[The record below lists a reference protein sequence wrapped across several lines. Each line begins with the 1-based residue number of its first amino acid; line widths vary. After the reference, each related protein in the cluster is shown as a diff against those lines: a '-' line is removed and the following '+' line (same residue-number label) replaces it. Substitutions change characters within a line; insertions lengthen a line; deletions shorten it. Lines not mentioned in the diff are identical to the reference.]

1 MSQGY
6 LNDVEGRY
14 LLDLAR
20 HTIEAALDI
29 TGTPP
34 HEPPSEALQ
43 EPGASFVT
51 LTMRGDILRGC
62 IGTLI
67 AQRPLVNDVRANA
80 LAAAFEDPRF
90 SPLTQE
96 ELPHIRVEVS
106 VLTKPQPL
114 DYEGPQDLVQKLRPD
129 VDGVVIERGWHR
141 ATFLPQVWEQ
151 LPTPE
156 EFLSH
161 LCYKAG
167 LPAGTWQE
175 GRLKVSIY
183 QVQKF
188 REESH

>member
-1 MSQGY
+1 MSQGF
-6 LNDVEGRY
+6 LSDVEGRY

-29 TGTPP
+29 AGTPP
-34 HEPPSEALQ
+34 PEPPSEALQ
-43 EPGASFVT
+43 GPGTSFVT
-51 LTMRGDILRGC
+51 LTMRDDILRGC
-62 IGTLI
+62 IGTLT
-67 AQRPLVNDVRANA
+67 ARRPLIDDVRANA

-90 SPLTQE
+90 SPLTRE
-96 ELPHIRVEVS
+96 ELPGIRVEVS
-106 VLTKPQPL
+106 VLTKPHPL
-114 DYEGPQDLVQKLRPD
+114 DYDGPQDLVRRLRPD
-129 VDGVVIERGWHR
+129 VDGVVIEQGWHR

-167 LPAGTWQE
+167 LPARAWQE

-183 QVQKF
+183 QVRKF
-188 REESH
+188 REESP

>member
-6 LNDVEGRY
+6 LNDAEGRY
-14 LLDLAR
+14 LVDLAR

-29 TGTPP
+29 AGTPP
-34 HEPPSEALQ
+34 HEPPSEALH

-67 AQRPLVNDVRANA
+67 ARRSLINDVRANA

-96 ELPHIRVEVS
+96 ELPRIRVEVS

-114 DYEGPQDLVQKLRPD
+114 DYEGPQDLVQRLRPD
-129 VDGVVIERGWHR
+129 VDGVVIEHGWHR

-167 LPAGTWQE
+167 LPANIWQE